1 MLTFSD
7 LIKKGVAPSPYKTN
21 VIGPENSGLRI
32 SSYYN
37 CCCIISD
44 THRRKGEDGNYYI
57 TGQLFRNKANT
68 ECFIYSRTW
77 GGYCFKDSSLKCA
90 CLFDYCRSNYKTI
103 EHTIVNG
110 DDVLVLKD
118 FTDEQK
124 EYYDKYF
131 GVNAEIGNEIC
142 ADYQKRKKDAI
153 KYADIARSL
162 NFVY

>member
-1 MLTFSD
+1 M
-7 LIKKGVAPSPYKTN
+7 
-21 VIGPENSGLRI
+21 
-32 SSYYN
+32 
-37 CCCIISD
+37 
-44 THRRKGEDGNYYI
+44 
-57 TGQLFRNKANT
+57 
-68 ECFIYSRTW
+68 
-77 GGYCFKDSSLKCA
+77 
-90 CLFDYCRSNYKTI
+90 FDYCRSNYKTI